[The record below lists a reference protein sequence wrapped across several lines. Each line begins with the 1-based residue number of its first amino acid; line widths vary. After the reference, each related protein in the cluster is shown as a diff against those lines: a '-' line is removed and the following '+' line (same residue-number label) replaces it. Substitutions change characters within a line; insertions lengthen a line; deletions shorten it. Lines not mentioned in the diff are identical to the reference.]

1 MSSSTDQFNRPIQD
15 LRISVMDTCNY
26 RCAYCMPEDKF
37 DDNYQFLRPDQR
49 LSFAQIKRLATQ
61 FAAMGVTKLR
71 LTGGEP
77 LLRKNLSSLVSE
89 LKTIPGI
96 QDIAITTN
104 GVLLAKQLPQL
115 IDAGLNRVT
124 VSLDAIDDAL
134 FQQLNG
140 HKGSIQPVLDAIDA
154 AINSPLQVKINCVV
168 QRNCNESQIL
178 PVLEHF
184 RHSGA
189 IVRFI
194 EFMDV
199 GNINDWHSDAVVTG
213 RDILDMIGHQH
224 TYSAVKPNYHG
235 EVAKRYQLEDG
246 SIEFGLITSVSQP
259 FCGDCGRARLSA
271 DGRLYTCL
279 FANQGHDLKSILTDP
294 QLDDEQLGSH
304 LRHIWQQ
311 RNDRYSEQRHILTER
326 KKSKIEMY
334 VIGG

>member
-1 MSSSTDQFNRPIQD
+1 MTRIKDRFDRPIQD

-37 DDNYQFLRPDQR
+37 DDDYQFLRPDQR
-49 LSFAQIKRLATQ
+49 LSFSQITRLATQ
-61 FAAMGVTKLR
+61 FAAMGVSKLR

-77 LLRKNLSSLVSE
+77 LLRKKLHTLVTE
-89 LKTIPGI
+89 LKNIDGI

-104 GVLLAKQLPQL
+104 GVLLEKQLPNL

-124 VSLDAIDDAL
+124 ISLDALDDTL
-134 FQQLNG
+134 FQRLNG
-140 HKGSIQPVLDAIDA
+140 HKGSIKPVLKAIDA
-154 AINSPLQVKINCVV
+154 AINSSLQVKINCVV
-168 QRNCNESQIL
+168 QKNCNESQIL
-178 PVLEHF
+178 PIIEHF
-184 RHSGA
+184 RDSGA

-213 RDILDMIGHQH
+213 QDILNIIDTKHPF
-224 TYSAVKPNYHG
+224 SAVTPNYHG
-235 EVAKRYQLEDG
+235 EVAKRYQLDDA
-246 SIEFGLITSVSQP
+246 SLEFGLITSVSQP

-271 DGRLYTCL
+271 DGQLYTCL
-279 FANQGHDLKSILTDP
+279 FANQGHNLKPLLNDPHMNDHELTS
-294 QLDDEQLGSH
+294 QLTN
-304 LRHIWQQ
+304 IWQQ
-311 RNDRYSEQRHILTER
+311 RSDRYSEQRHKLTDR